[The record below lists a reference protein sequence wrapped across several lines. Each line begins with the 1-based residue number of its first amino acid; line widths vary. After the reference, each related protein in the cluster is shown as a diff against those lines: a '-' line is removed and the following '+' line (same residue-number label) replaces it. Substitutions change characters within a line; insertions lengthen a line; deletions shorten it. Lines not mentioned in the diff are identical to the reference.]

1 MPSEWGGISKELAR
15 VTTTKDNNNNKT
27 IEEGLDFILSHFQE
41 PLWPRTI
48 STKSTQGRQIIVYS
62 KEEALTYF
70 KAANNLDCKIS
81 AYYYH
86 CWTPPNIVSSFLE
99 TKKNVITPSLIMIDL
114 DRCNFSEFNKA
125 LESALRKI
133 LKRIKELLLGLKPT
147 VIWSGNGYHIYVP
160 IDAVVLEDIKEFSN
174 IKCVSTKFL
183 RFVEWRLSG
192 GLSDSAHN
200 HTVSINNCM
209 LRVPGSYNSKEYA
222 IDPQVRIIKEWSSS
236 YRPNINL
243 LVGSFCAYLKDQKI
257 KENKIREMREAVAT
271 FKYLRVGATR
281 SSSDSIPWIEILLQ
295 NAISEGRKMCIW
307 HILAPYL
314 INVKKLSYSQSFDII
329 RDWLER
335 CSKLKRLNFNIRQ
348 KIREG
353 LDRVGNYGTA
363 RLESLRLEHPGLYD
377 ELLRIGAIVAT

>member
-1 MPSEWGGISKELAR
+1 LP
-15 VTTTKDNNNNKT
+15 VTTTTKETNNNKT
-27 IEEGLDFILSHFQE
+27 IEGLDFILSHFQE
-41 PLWPRTI
+41 PVWPRTI
-48 STKSTQGRQIIVYS
+48 STKSTEGRQIIVYN

-70 KAANNLDCKIS
+70 DAANNLDCKIS
-81 AYYYH
+81 AYNYYR
-86 CWTPPNIVSSFLE
+86 WTPNNISSFLEE

-114 DRCNFSEFNKA
+114 DRCNFFESNKA

-147 VIWSGNGYHIYVP
+147 VIWSGNGYHIYIP
-160 IDAVVLEDIKEFSN
+160 IDAAVLEDIKEFSN
-174 IKCVSTKFL
+174 IECVSTTFL
-183 RFVEWRLSG
+183 RFAEWYLSS

-209 LRVPGSYNSKEYA
+209 LRVPGSYNSKEHA
-222 IDPQVRIIKEWSSS
+222 IDPQVRIIKKWNND

-257 KENKIREMREAVAT
+257 KEKKISEMRRVSALN
-271 FKYLRVGATR
+271 YLRVGATR
-281 SSSDSIPWIEILLQ
+281 SSDSIPWIEILLE
-295 NAISEGRKMCIW
+295 NAINEGRKMSIW

-329 RDWLER
+329 IDWLER

-353 LDRVGNYGTA
+353 LDRVGNYGPA
-363 RLESLRLEHPGLYD
+363 RLESLRLEHPGLYA
-377 ELLRIGAIVAT
+377 ELLRIGAIVTI

>member
-1 MPSEWGGISKELAR
+1 LP
-15 VTTTKDNNNNKT
+15 VTTITKDNNNNKT
-27 IEEGLDFILSHFQE
+27 IEEGLDYFILSHFQE

-48 STKSTQGRQIIVYS
+48 STKSTEGRQIIVYS
-62 KEEALTYF
+62 KEEALSYF
-70 KAANNLDCKIS
+70 KAANYLDCKIS

-86 CWTPPNIVSSFLE
+86 CWTRPNIVSSFLE
-99 TKKNVITPSLIMIDL
+99 IKKNVITPNLIMIDL
-114 DRCNFSEFNKA
+114 DRCNFFESDKA
-125 LESALRKI
+125 LESGLRKT

-147 VIWSGNGYHIYVP
+147 VIWSGNGYHIYIP

-174 IKCVSTKFL
+174 IECVSTKFL
-183 RFVEWRLSG
+183 RFAEWYLSG

-209 LRVPGSYNSKEYA
+209 LRVPGSYNSKEHA
-222 IDPQVRIIKEWSSS
+222 IDPQVRIIEEWNND

-257 KENKIREMREAVAT
+257 KEKKISEMREAVAT
-271 FKYLRVGATR
+271 LKYLRVGTTS
-281 SSSDSIPWIEILLQ
+281 SSSDSIPWIEILLE
-295 NAISEGRKMCIW
+295 NAISEGRKMSIW

-329 RDWLER
+329 RDWLDR

-353 LDRVGNYGTA
+353 LDRVGNYGPA
-363 RLESLRLEHPGLYD
+363 RLESLRLEHPGLYE
-377 ELLRIGAIVAT
+377 ELLRIGAIVAI

>member
-1 MPSEWGGISKELAR
+1 LVA
-15 VTTTKDNNNNKT
+15 VTTTKDNNNNNNKT
-27 IEEGLDFILSHFQE
+27 IEEGLDFILSHFQD
-41 PLWPRTI
+41 PVWPRTI

-70 KAANNLDCKIS
+70 KAASHLDCKIS
-81 AYYYH
+81 AYYY
-86 CWTPPNIVSSFLE
+86 PNIVSSFLE

-114 DRCNFSEFNKA
+114 DRCNFFESNKA
-125 LESALRKI
+125 LESTLRKI

-147 VIWSGNGYHIYVP
+147 VIWSGNGYHIYIP
-160 IDAVVLEDIKEFSN
+160 IDAIVLENIKEFSN

-183 RFVEWRLSG
+183 RFAEWYLSD

-209 LRVPGSYNSKEYA
+209 LRVPGSYNSKEHA
-222 IDPQVRIIKEWSSS
+222 IDPQVRIIKKWTND

-257 KENKIREMREAVAT
+257 KAKKISEMREAVAAL
-271 FKYLRVGATR
+271 KYSRVGTTR
-281 SSSDSIPWIEILLQ
+281 SSSDSIPWIEILLE
-295 NAISEGRKMCIW
+295 NAISEGRKMSIW

-329 RDWLER
+329 RDWLDR

-353 LDRVGNYGTA
+353 LDRVGNYGPA
-363 RLESLRLEHPGLYD
+363 RLESLRLEHPGLYE